1 MQRLLPALMLLAA
14 CSAATEPSSTA
25 STVLAG
31 SYTATS
37 INGIAMPVA
46 VAPLPDGSKQEI
58 IADRLWIS
66 GPAGVSGVMWRVVVR
81 TTKGTDSRIDS
92 TTFTGTFTANL
103 ATAQTTFGP
112 VSASGRTLTFRVNDG
127 SVRVYQRND

>member
-1 MQRLLPALMLLAA
+1 MQRLLLATVLLAA
-14 CSAATEPSSTA
+14 CSAATDPSSGST
-25 STVLAG
+25 TVLAG

-37 INGIAMPVA
+37 INGIAMPVS
-46 VAPLPDGSKQEI
+46 VAPLPDGSQQQI

-81 TTKGTDSRIDS
+81 TTKGADSRIDS

-103 ATAQTTFGP
+103 ATAQTTFGS
-112 VSASGRTLTFRVNDG
+112 VTAAGNTLTFKVNDG
-127 SVRVYQRND
+127 SVRVYSRND